1 MKGKRGWERMFLVQK
16 IKLRSSIKALKV
28 LHDFWCW
35 KRNVTMV
42 FLHWFF
48 SFKKSP
54 IWFLIFC
61 TKVAIVSISFF
72 RPNKTENQNTTID
85 WSQGKLVH
93 CDIVS
98 KSSLPVLDILFDLD
112 KAPNQPLK
120 TESARERPSS
130 SANVIIISTSNQVIS
145 LLTLMTSQSMARTQ
159 KSPKVKL
166 IR

>member
-85 WSQGKLVH
+85 WFQGKLVH

-112 KAPNQPLK
+112 KAPNLPLK
-120 TESARERPSS
+120 TERDPLHLLMSS
-130 SANVIIISTSNQVIS
+130 LS
-145 LLTLMTSQSMARTQ
+145 L
-159 KSPKVKL
+159 PP
-166 IR
+166 IRWLVCWP